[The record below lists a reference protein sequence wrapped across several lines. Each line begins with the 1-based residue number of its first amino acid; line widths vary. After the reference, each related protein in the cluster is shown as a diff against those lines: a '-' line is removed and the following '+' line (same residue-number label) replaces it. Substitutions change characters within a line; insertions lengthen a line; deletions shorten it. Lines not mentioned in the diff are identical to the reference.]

1 MGKVL
6 RALTDSGFVR
16 VTVFDSTDVVIKAK
30 KIHGLTN
37 VATAALGRTL
47 TAAVIMSADMKEKN
61 NRICIS
67 IKSDGDIGTVAAE
80 SYKTGEVKGFVSNPD
95 VNLPLRE
102 DGKLDVGLALGFS
115 GTLSVIKDLG
125 VGEPQIGT
133 VELLTGEIAED
144 ISYYY
149 VQSEQIPTAVGLG
162 VLVSKEGIV
171 LGAGGYML
179 QLLPDCP
186 EEVIAKAEE
195 NIGKLPKNL
204 SLFFAEDKDPKELIE
219 MLLEDM
225 PFKIIEEYN
234 GEYKCDCSKQRVEKA
249 LISIGKKELIKIK
262 EQDKG
267 AEVKCHYCNKVYS
280 FTEKD
285 LEELIGA

>member
-6 RALTDSGFVR
+6 RALTNDGFVR

-30 KIHGLTN
+30 KLHNLTN
-37 VATAALGRTL
+37 VTTAALGRTL
-47 TAAVIMSADMKEKN
+47 TAAVIMSADMKEKD
-61 NRICIS
+61 NRICVQF
-67 IKSDGDIGTVAAE
+67 KSDGMIGSVTAE
-80 SYKTGEVKGFVSNPD
+80 SYKTGEVKGCVSNPD
-95 VNLPLRE
+95 IDLPLRE
-102 DGKLDVGLALGFS
+102 DGKLNVGGALGYG

-125 VGEPQIGT
+125 TGEPQVGT
-133 VELLTGEIAED
+133 VEMVSGEIAED

-149 VQSEQIPTAVGLG
+149 MQSEQIPTAVGLG

-186 EEVIAKAEE
+186 DEIITKAEN
-195 NIGKLPKNL
+195 NIGNLTKNL
-204 SLFFAEDKDPKELIE
+204 SLFFAEDKNPLELIE
-219 MLLEDM
+219 ALLTDM
-225 PFKIIEEYN
+225 PFKIIEEYE
-234 GEYKCDCSKQRVEKA
+234 GTYKCDCSKARVEKA
-249 LISIGKKELIKIK
+249 LISIGKNELTKMK

-267 AEVKCHYCNKVYS
+267 TEVTCHYCNKTYS

-285 LEELIGA
+285 LEFLINN

>member
-6 RALTDSGFVR
+6 RALTDDGFVR
-16 VTVFDSTDVVIKAK
+16 VSVFDSTDVVVKAK

-47 TAAVIMSADMKEKN
+47 TAAVIMSSDMKEKN
-61 NRICIS
+61 NRICVS
-67 IKSDGDIGTVAAE
+67 IKSDGEIGTVAAE

-102 DGKLDVGLALGFS
+102 DGKLDVGAALGHS

-149 VQSEQIPTAVGLG
+149 MQSEQIPTAVGLG

-186 EEVIAKAEE
+186 EEIISKAEE
-195 NIGKLPKNL
+195 NIGALPKNL
-204 SLFFAEDKDPKELIE
+204 SLFFAEDNDPNELINS
-219 MLLEDM
+219 LLSDM
-225 PFKIIEEYN
+225 PFKIIEEYE
-234 GEYKCDCSKQRVEKA
+234 GRYKCDCSKKRVEKA
-249 LISIGKKELIKIK
+249 LISIGKKELKRIK

-267 AEVKCHYCNKVYS
+267 AEVTCHYCNKIYS

-285 LEELIGA
+285 LESLIGE